1 MIKVYIYNVQ
11 TGAFIQE
18 VTGHGESVNANLKNG
33 VDFTLVP
40 PPDYEHVWRWVEDR
54 WVELLPIYN
63 PNIPYGDKS
72 IWDSE
77 LSQWV
82 ECSELSAYKHLEEQE
97 LMWEQIKERR
107 LQAVTSGVYVESVDK
122 WFHTDTVSVTTYSTI
137 AGMIALDNYE
147 PVQWKT
153 MDNTW
158 LLLTEPLFKELQT
171 AMSQKTNANY
181 AVAEQHKAAMLLA
194 DNPLEYDYSQ
204 GWISNT
210 AE

>member
-1 MIKVYIYNVQ
+1 MIKIYVYRIKDGRLVYED
-11 TGAFIQE
+11 TSLAEYAMLDIPPD
-18 VTGHGESVNANLKNG
+18 H
-33 VDFTLVP
+33 DYTLAP
-40 PPDYEHVWRWVEDR
+40 PPDHRHVWRWVEDK
-54 WVELLPIYN
+54 WVELLPINN
-63 PNIPYGDKS
+63 PDIPYDDKY

-82 ECSELSAYKHLEEQE
+82 ECPELSAYKHLEEQE

-147 PVQWKT
+147 PLQWKA

-158 LLLTEPLFKELQT
+158 LLLTVSLFKELQT
-171 AMSQKTNANY
+171 AMSAKTNANY
-181 AVAEQHKAAMLLA
+181 AVAEQHKAAMLQA
-194 DNPLEYDYSQ
+194 DNPLDYDYSTD
-204 GWISNT
+204 WV
-210 AE
+210 